1 MLPLYDV
8 NRARRP
14 ALVVKALVLLNALAF
29 LLELAWGPEAVIQ
42 ALGFIP
48 ALFFQDPLGE
58 GYRLL
63 TSMFL
68 HGGFFH
74 IFSNLWFLWI
84 FGDNVEDRLGHGRF
98 LLFYLLGGVAAA
110 LAQGIMDPASSV
122 PMIGASGAVSA
133 VLGGYYVLFPRAYV
147 VALVWFILPFT
158 LALPAGFYLG
168 YWALLQLLQGLAGV
182 PGIAFWAHL
191 GGFLFGAFT
200 VRAFAP
206 RWRRW

>member
-14 ALVVKALVLLNALAF
+14 ALVVKALVLFNALAF

>member
-14 ALVVKALVLLNALAF
+14 ALVVKALVFLNAFAF
-29 LLELAWGPEAVIQ
+29 LVEYALGPEAVVQ
-42 ALGFIP
+42 AFGFVP
-48 ALFFQDPLGE
+48 ALFFQDPLGQ
-58 GYRLL
+58 GYRIL

-68 HGGFFH
+68 HGGLFH
-74 IFSNLWFLWI
+74 ILSNMWFLWI

-110 LAQGIMDPASSV
+110 LAQGALDPASTV

-133 VLGGYYVLFPRAYV
+133 VLGGYYVLFPHAYV

-158 LALPAGFYLG
+158 FALPAGFYLG

-191 GGFLFGAFT
+191 GGFLFGAFS